1 MATYYLD
8 SSALC
13 KRYVAEAGAGWIVS
27 LFDPVHRHRLL
38 VVRVTHVE
46 IASALAR
53 RAREGTLSAAGQ
65 STALKLFAY
74 HLSQRLGVVEVDAAL
89 CEQAAL
95 LAHRQSLRAY
105 DSLQLARA
113 MKANTLLM
121 SVGAGGLTFLSA
133 DARLLKAAEAE
144 GLSVDN
150 PEGH

>member
-27 LFDPVHRHRLL
+27 LFDPAQRHRLL

-53 RAREGTLSAAGQ
+53 RAREGTLSTSGQ
-65 STALKLFAY
+65 SIALRLLAY
-74 HLSQRLGVVEVDAAL
+74 HLSRRLGVVEVDAAL
-89 CEQAAL
+89 CEQAAT
-95 LAHRQSLRAY
+95 LANRQSLRAY
-105 DSLQLARA
+105 DSLQLAGA
-113 MKANTLLM
+113 IKANTLLT
-121 SVGAGGLTFLSA
+121 SVGAGSLTFLSA
-133 DARLLKAAEAE
+133 DVRLLKAAEAE

-150 PEGH
+150 PENH